1 MGETMKLK
9 DGFMLKKI
17 LDDYIVV
24 PTGDNI
30 VDFAVAVSLNESGAF
45 LWEQLSSEKSIY
57 ELAEALAKEYE
68 LTSEDVIGDVE
79 EFAELLKTH
88 SFLEE

>member
-1 MGETMKLK
+1 MKLK
-9 DGFMLKKI
+9 EGFILKKI

-45 LWEQLSSEKSIY
+45 LWGQLSEEKTIF
-57 ELAEALAKEYE
+57 ELADALASEYNVS
-68 LTSEDVIGDVE
+68 SEEVIGDVA

-88 SFLEE
+88 DFLAQ

>member
-1 MGETMKLK
+1 MRLK

-45 LWEQLSSEKSIY
+45 LWDQLSKEKTIF
-57 ELAEALAKEYE
+57 ELADALAAEYNVS
-68 LTSEDVIGDVE
+68 SEEVIGDVA

-88 SFLEE
+88 NFLAE

>member
-1 MGETMKLK
+1 MRLK

-45 LWEQLSSEKSIY
+45 LWEQLSKEKTIF
-57 ELAEALAKEYE
+57 ELADALAAEYNVS
-68 LTSEDVIGDVE
+68 SEEVIGDVA

-88 SFLEE
+88 NFLAE